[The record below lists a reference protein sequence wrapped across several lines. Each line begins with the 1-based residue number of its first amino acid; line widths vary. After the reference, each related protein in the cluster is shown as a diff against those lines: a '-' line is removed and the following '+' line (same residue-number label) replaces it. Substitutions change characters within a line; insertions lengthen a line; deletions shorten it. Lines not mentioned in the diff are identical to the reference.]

1 MRTLELAVA
10 NMFCIGFPGLEVPR
24 ETWALF
30 ARGVSGAI
38 LFSRNFESAEQF
50 ASLCAELKR
59 RVGRPLLTS
68 VDQEGGRVRRLRG
81 APFSD
86 LPAMRAVGAAGDPA
100 LARELGSLLG
110 RELRA
115 VNVDLGYAPVLDVDT
130 NPDNPV
136 IGDRSFSRD
145 PHQVAALG
153 AAWIEGMQGQGVAAC
168 GKHFPG
174 HGDTSQGSHL
184 DLPRL
189 PHGMERLEQVE
200 LVPFARAAQV
210 EVASIMT
217 AHVVF
222 EALDGAYPA
231 TMSRDS
237 LDGIL
242 RDRLGYQGV
251 VISDDLEMKAIAD
264 HYGLEDAVVRG
275 ALAGVDL
282 FLVCHDPDV
291 QRRAIE
297 LLVAAVR
304 RGVVPEARI
313 AEAGRRI
320 DRMVARFVRPP
331 VDDGARD
338 VLGCEAHQ
346 EVLRRLEAAAGPAWA
361 SATRGTDR
369 DPTAA

>member
-1 MRTLELAVA
+1 MSTLDAAVA
-10 NMFCIGFPGLEVPR
+10 KMFCIGFPGLEAPR

-30 ARGVSGAI
+30 DRGVSGAI
-38 LFSRNFESAEQF
+38 LFSRNFESAAQM
-50 ASLCAELKR
+50 AALCGALKER
-59 RVGRPLLTS
+59 AGRPLLTS
-68 VDQEGGRVRRLRG
+68 IDQEGGRVRRLRG

-100 LARELGSLLG
+100 LAREVGALLG

-136 IGDRSFSRD
+136 IGDRSLSRD
-145 PHQVAALG
+145 AAQVAALG
-153 AAWIEGMQGQGVAAC
+153 AALIEGMQGVGVAAC

-174 HGDTSQGSHL
+174 HGDTSQDSHL

-189 PHGMERLEQVE
+189 PHGMDRLERVE
-200 LVPFARAAQV
+200 LVPFRRAV
-210 EVASIMT
+210 EVGVASIMT

-231 TMSRDS
+231 TMSRGA

-242 RDRLGYQGV
+242 RDRLGYRGV

-264 HYGLEDAVVRG
+264 HYGLEEAVVRG

-282 FLVCHDPDV
+282 FLVCHDADV
-291 QRRAIE
+291 QRRAIDH
-297 LLVAAVR
+297 LVAAVR

-313 AEAGRRI
+313 AEAGARI
-320 DRMVARFVRPP
+320 DALFTAFVRPP
-331 VDDGARD
+331 VGAEARA
-338 VLGCEAHQ
+338 VLGCEAHRD
-346 EVLRRLEAAAGPAWA
+346 VLRRLADAAGPAWA
-361 SATRGTDR
+361 AADGTGN
-369 DPTAA
+369 DPTSA